1 MTIKSSKD
9 TKSNILSDDDG
20 SKDDGSKALQRIKNI
35 DKPMENGEGDQFWI
49 NDPSI
54 LLKEDKIKDIWIKS
68 SMTQNEKLNAIT
80 RLVIL
85 LTLLGYFFTRSL
97 KIIGSGVA
105 TLIVLVI
112 LFYSRKSDN
121 DNTIEG
127 MCGSGSASN
136 IVNKFYESKVARDYY
151 TYPTEKNPNMNV
163 LLPEIQDNPRRN
175 MAAPPNNPVIAT
187 EINTMAKEM
196 TLKNLTGQN
205 PREKTEVE
213 KKLYSD
219 LGDNF
224 EFEQSMRQFYTTP
237 STTIPNNQKEFAE
250 FCYDDL
256 INNKSRKHDT
266 ISIGQGDL

>member
-1 MTIKSSKD
+1 MIIKSSED
-9 TKSNILSDDDG
+9 TKPNISLNDS
-20 SKDDGSKALQRIKNI
+20 GSKALDTIKNI
-35 DKPMENGEGDQFWI
+35 DKSMKNGEGDQFWI

-68 SMTQNEKLNAIT
+68 NMTQNEKLNAIT

-127 MCGSGSASN
+127 MCGSGASSN
-136 IVNKFYESKVARDYY
+136 IVNKFYESKVAREHY

-175 MAAPPNNPVIAT
+175 MAAPPNNPVIAS

-256 INNKSRKHDT
+256 INNKSQKHDT